1 MDSAEI
7 CKQCIYSCHFVF
19 VWCRVWVVLWQCLQ
33 HFYEVFK
40 CVVHD
45 GRNGQ
50 REAPTRV
57 CLCLCECMCV
67 WECVSESEG
76 EEQCYWEHFVLR
88 APMWNSLR
96 LHLGARANLRSAQC
110 SDSCITAYFSHSG
123 CNVECDWLSKSTDIQ
138 KAELTVCNKKPPT
151 FFHLDS
157 FCLLY
162 WHDRVLFTRDELH
175 PLLDSGQMSLEST
188 IHNSKERGAK

>member
-1 MDSAEI
+1 MFLSL
-7 CKQCIYSCHFVF
+7 CIHVMSCV
-19 VWCRVWVVLWQCLQ
+19 VVLWQCLQ
-33 HFYEVFK
+33 HFYEIFK

-50 REAPTRV
+50 REAPARV
-57 CLCLCECMCV
+57 CLCVCMCV
-67 WECVSESEG
+67 CVWQCVSESER

-123 CNVECDWLSKSTDIQ
+123 GNVECDWLSLFSSK
-138 KAELTVCNKKPPT
+138 KHRHPKEAELTVCNKKLLT
-151 FFHLDS
+151 FF
-157 FCLLY
+157 
-162 WHDRVLFTRDELH
+162 
-175 PLLDSGQMSLEST
+175 
-188 IHNSKERGAK
+188 I